1 MHRALAP
8 LLLLVMIGC
17 GRHGDENLGLS
28 AHGKV
33 TIDVA
38 KLTEPAE
45 LVRALSLSGRDLDER
60 LGAHRMDA
68 ASIMKLETPE
78 QQKSSAPLSL
88 EETFQ
93 VQSDGRGAVHVVHDN
108 SRGNG
113 FEATALGTE
122 IYVKP
127 RYGKFIK
134 RKIEGDELAR
144 LRTSAETAAAAYLR
158 LIAPALLVRQ
168 VGPATVAGHAG
179 IKLTLAGRSS
189 PDSPPAESAPGRKWR
204 ETVKVRYIDG
214 EVVVDAKTGAALAV
228 RLDTAYSFVRDD
240 QPMTATLQYKQTTA
254 AEAGAIAAPTDFTTL
269 SRPRPMLDRQTLLEG
284 LK

>member
-1 MHRALAP
+1 MML
-8 LLLLVMIGC
+8 GC
-17 GRHGDENLGLS
+17 GRRHGDENLGLS

-45 LVRALSLSGRDLDER
+45 LLRALSLSGGDLDER

-68 ASIMKLETPE
+68 ASIMKLEMPE
-78 QQKSSAPLSL
+78 QKSAGPLSL

-93 VQSDGRGAVHVVHDN
+93 VQSDGRGAVHVMHDN

-113 FEATALGTE
+113 FEATALGNE

-134 RKIEGDELAR
+134 RKIEGDELLR
-144 LRTSAETAAAAYLR
+144 LRTTAETAAASYLR

-168 VGPATVAGHAG
+168 AGPATVAGHTG
-179 IKLTLAGRSS
+179 IKLTLSGRSS
-189 PDSPPAESAPGRKWR
+189 PDSPPMESEPGRKWR

-214 EVVVDAKTGAALAV
+214 EVVVDAKTGAPLAV
-228 RLDTAYSFVRDD
+228 RLDSAYSFLRNGKPV
-240 QPMTATLQYKQTTA
+240 TATLQYKQTTA
-254 AEAGAIAAPTDFTTL
+254 AEPGAIAAPTDVTTL
-269 SRPRPMLDRQTLLEG
+269 SRPRPMVDRQTLLEG